1 MLKMVKEK
9 NKWNAATKNER
20 DKKTIQD
27 KKKLII
33 LICHCKEGAD

>member
-9 NKWNAATKNER
+9 NNWNAATKNEQR

-33 LICHCKEGAD
+33 